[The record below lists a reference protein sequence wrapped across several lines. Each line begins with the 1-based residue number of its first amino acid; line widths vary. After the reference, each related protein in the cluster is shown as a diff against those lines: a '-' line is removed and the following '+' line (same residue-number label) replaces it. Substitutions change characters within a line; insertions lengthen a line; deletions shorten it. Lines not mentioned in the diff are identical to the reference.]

1 MPFCF
6 GVDLLQ
12 YAKHPTAEVAVR
24 INTSDSLA
32 TETIDYE
39 DVNALIGVC
48 DRIDAIVLPKF
59 SYTRFRQ
66 LIAVIE
72 SQFEKA

>member
-1 MPFCF
+1 MYFE
-6 GVDLLQ
+6 VDLLQ
-12 YAKHPTAEVAVR
+12 STKHPTAEVAVR
-24 INTSDSLA
+24 INTSDSRTA
-32 TETIDYE
+32 EAIDSE

-66 LIAVIE
+66 LITVIE